1 MNAEF
6 IRGLLRHQ
14 PFEPFK
20 VILSNGETFMV
31 KHPEQGFLAGSR
43 FIIYYPETDSVNFCS
58 LLHIA
63 DIKMGQIAA

>member
-14 PFEPFK
+14 PFEPFE
-20 VILSNGETFMV
+20 VFLSNGDSYLV
-31 KHPEQGFLAGSR
+31 KHPEVAFLAGSR
-43 FIIYYPETDSVNFCS
+43 LMIYQPETDSVVFCS

-63 DIKMGQIAA
+63 EIKMGQVAS